1 LKQARGSAKYWIP
14 QLCQALK
21 EENSNL
27 SNEDIRDRVVKDCI
41 SIWQKDTIRDA
52 LPDEYK
58 DKQKQEA
65 ARISHKNR
73 NKSGQST
80 AFDESGTGA
89 GLNPAE
95 SFSSKPTEQ
104 ESQTFDRPESEEV
117 NRLRSQLSKKDEELK
132 EVIEENTKLR
142 EIRVS
147 PDIQNLERQLAEK
160 DKTIE
165 RLKLQSLKPDI
176 KLNEDTTILYS
187 KSLKILDE
195 DMIRVYNAKIEYMN
209 ENINNG
215 FKKSITKK
223 RPAVFRFS
231 VVDEDGYLLPML
243 FSIDIFERKLLLA
256 WNRKELNLS
265 T

>member
-1 LKQARGSAKYWIP
+1 VNQESRYDSLLKQARGSAKYWIP

-65 ARISHKNR
+65 ARIAHKNR

-117 NRLRSQLSKKDEELK
+117 NRLR
-132 EVIEENTKLR
+132 
-142 EIRVS
+142 
-147 PDIQNLERQLAEK
+147 
-160 DKTIE
+160 
-165 RLKLQSLKPDI
+165 KPDV
-176 KLNEDTTILYS
+176 KLNEDTTILHS

-195 DMIRVYNAKIEYMN
+195 DMIRVYMP
-209 ENINNG
+209 
-215 FKKSITKK
+215 
-223 RPAVFRFS
+223 R
-231 VVDEDGYLLPML
+231 
-243 FSIDIFERKLLLA
+243 
-256 WNRKELNLS
+256 
-265 T
+265 

>member
-89 GLNPAE
+89 GFNPAE
-95 SFSSKPTEQ
+95 TFSSEPTEQ
-104 ESQTFDRPESEEV
+104 EPQTFDRPEI
-117 NRLRSQLSKKDEELK
+117 
-132 EVIEENTKLR
+132 EVIN
-142 EIRVS
+142 
-147 PDIQNLERQLAEK
+147 
-160 DKTIE
+160 
-165 RLKLQSLKPDI
+165 SLDRSLPI
-176 KLNEDTTILYS
+176 GLYIITS
-187 KSLKILDE
+187 K
-195 DMIRVYNAKIEYMN
+195 
-209 ENINNG
+209 
-215 FKKSITKK
+215 
-223 RPAVFRFS
+223 
-231 VVDEDGYLLPML
+231 
-243 FSIDIFERKLLLA
+243 RKLVHILTVDFDKR
-256 WNRKELNLS
+256 NIGLS
-265 T
+265 LWEKNT